1 VIPAVQQHQP
11 GSVSREGTDV
21 TKTLTLRAV
30 DYLRVSTEEQAKGY
44 GVQAASK
51 KTTKHIAKKG
61 WGHVGT
67 FADEGL
73 SGSLEEH
80 ERPDLKRLMREA
92 RQNPRPFDMVVVS
105 DGRTIGRTGRAFWRW
120 VWELEELGVYVA
132 VVKGDYDNSTAEGR
146 KTMRKDADY
155 AEEER
160 EIIRERTQGGIQEK
174 AEEGG
179 HFGGNPPY
187 GWRIEDK
194 GKKKLSRLVIDERA
208 AGTLRE
214 AWELI
219 VKKGLNCR
227 TAAGRLNDLGH
238 PSPMGRTWSANSLR
252 HILKGSPIQEGI
264 RVYRSPKSATGKRG
278 TKLDADGNPV
288 YGDTVTIELDRIF
301 DDAEVAQ
308 LNAALARTG
317 RKPFSKSGVHPLSK
331 RLYGA
336 CGKHFTG
343 VNRTDRTGRSYR
355 CSGKIELYPGQPRCT
370 CSQVDAVALEA
381 RVWGEVCKLLEDPAR
396 LSIMADDWVGLAER
410 SGVNHEERV
419 TELER
424 QIEGQDAAITAAVVM
439 AAKEKDAAAAI
450 GAAVAQLKAE
460 RARLTALLEEA
471 QAWRQET
478 EGAAQ
483 RARDLHALAEMARER
498 LHDMEPGEQA
508 EVLGLLDVK
517 VTILGEVPV
526 KIRTDDRVSG
536 WFRSR
541 GRTVPDL
548 TDETWA
554 LVEPVFQAPR
564 PGRPT
569 LAPRMALEAML
580 YKARTGCTW
589 RDLPTQCGPFGTVAS
604 AFNRWLRS
612 GLWEQALDLLAD
624 VPGVALPD
632 EISLPPLQ
640 VEGRIDPRLLIGTQA
655 TPGDNGPWQ
664 HDP

>member
-1 VIPAVQQHQP
+1 VIPAVQQHRP

-44 GVQAASK
+44 GIQAASK

-105 DGRTIGRTGRAFWRW
+105 EGRTIGRTGRAFWRW

-132 VVKGDYDNSTAEGR
+132 VVKGDYDNSTQEGR
-146 KTMRKDADY
+146 KKMRKDADY

-160 EIIRERTQGGIQEK
+160 EIIRERTQSGIQEK

-179 HFGGNPPY
+179 HFGGNAPY

-208 AGTLRE
+208 AGVLRL

-219 VKKGLNCR
+219 VEEGLNCR

-238 PSPMGRTWSANSLR
+238 SSPTGRTWSANSLR
-252 HILKGSPIQEGI
+252 HILKGSPLQEGV

-278 TKLDADGNPV
+278 TKLDADGNPA
-288 YGDTVTIELDRIF
+288 YGETVTIELDRIF

-308 LNAALARTG
+308 LNAAMARTG

-331 RLYGA
+331 RLFGS

-343 VNRTDRTGRSYR
+343 VNRSDRTGRSYR

-370 CSQVDAVALEA
+370 CSQVDAEALEA

-396 LSIMADDWVGLAER
+396 LSAMADDWIGLAER

-419 TELER
+419 TELEGH
-424 QIEGQDAAITAAVVM
+424 IEGQDAAITAAVVM

-450 GAAVAQLKAE
+450 GAAVAQLKEE

-471 QAWRQET
+471 KAWRQET

-498 LHDMEPGEQA
+498 LHDMEPAEQA
-508 EVLGLLDVK
+508 EVLHLLDVR
-517 VTILGEVPV
+517 VTILGSVPV
-526 KIRTDDRVSG
+526 KIRKGDQVDG
-536 WFRSR
+536 WFRER

-548 TDETWA
+548 DDTAWG
-554 LVEPVFQAPR
+554 LVAPVLAGPR
-564 PGRPT
+564 PGRAST
-569 LAPRMALEAML
+569 DPRQTLEAIL
-580 YKARTGCTW
+580 HKARTGCTW
-589 RDLPTQCGPFGTVAS
+589 RDLPAQYGPFGSVAS
-604 AFNRWLRS
+604 AFLRWHRS
-612 GLWEQALDLLAD
+612 GLWDRAMGALEG
-624 VPGVALPD
+624 VPGAQLPG
-632 EISLPPLQ
+632 EIHLPLLQ
-640 VEGRIDPRLLIGTQA
+640 VEGRLDPRLLIDTQA
-655 TPGDNGPWQ
+655 TPGDNAP
-664 HDP
+664 